1 MSFLQPQ
8 WNSADNNYVIDTT
21 QSLRA
26 ASYVPVCID
35 TSGSTTFIDMDAVH
49 NTTVQ
54 VLHSLITEG
63 EKNKWFTKLPSHEQ
77 LMKRVRHTF
86 SALAAAENNS
96 SFLQTL
102 LMTPKMITFVWTP
115 TTLESAV
122 PAESPKMAFEDSDEE
137 GDSDSELEEID
148 VKESELPPVELVSDA
163 KRNQEEYLLTRLR
176 AARARVEEEHLR
188 MQYFEQ
194 TGRMP
199 PDSDEEEDSEQEDE

>member
-26 ASYVPVCID
+26 ASYVPVSID
-35 TSGSTTFIDMDAVH
+35 TSGSTRFIDMDAVH
-49 NTTVQ
+49 NSTVQ
-54 VLHSLITEG
+54 VLHNLISEG

-86 SALAAAENNS
+86 SALASAENNS

-115 TTLESAV
+115 TTLETPV
-122 PAESPKMAFEDSDEE
+122 PAEAPKMAFEDSDEE
-137 GDSDSELEEID
+137 ESDSELEEFD

-176 AARARVEEEHLR
+176 AARARVEEEQLR

-199 PDSDEEEDSEQEDE
+199 PDSDEEEDSEEEDE